1 MWEVVFLI
9 GRIALALLFLISASN
24 KFVALGD
31 TASYIASKG
40 LPAATFLAT
49 LSAMVEAAFGL
60 MVAAGFKTRIAALG
74 LAAFTVLATLFFH
87 DFWNMAGPDR
97 AANVIQLEKNV
108 AIIGAL
114 LMLAVVGGRQLSL
127 DRAYKEA
134 DLS

>member
-9 GRIALALLFLISASN
+9 GRVALAQLFILSAAN
-24 KFVALGD
+24 KLVDLGE

-40 LPAATFLAT
+40 LPAPTLLAAV
-49 LSAMVEAAFGL
+49 SAMVEAAFGL
-60 MVAAGFKTRIAALG
+60 MIAAGFKTRIAALG
-74 LAAFTVLATLFFH
+74 LAAFTVLTTLFFH

-114 LMLAVVGGRQLSL
+114 LMLAVVGGRTLSL
-127 DRAYKEA
+127 DRAYKKA